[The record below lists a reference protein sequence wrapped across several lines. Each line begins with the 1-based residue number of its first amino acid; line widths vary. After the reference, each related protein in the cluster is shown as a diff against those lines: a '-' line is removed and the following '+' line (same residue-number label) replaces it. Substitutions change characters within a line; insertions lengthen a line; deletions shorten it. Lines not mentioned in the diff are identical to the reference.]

1 MGVQPIS
8 ASLMRQARDATGL
21 SQRSFA
27 ALARTS
33 GPTVAAYESGTKE
46 PRLSTLERIASA
58 VGLEIEIR
66 LTPGGPGSV
75 LRERREHGSLALAAA
90 TAAAV
95 QRDFGRAQRLAE
107 ENLVL
112 AEKLVG
118 ATSARRWLDEWRR
131 VIESGPEAVRCA
143 FLEEGEHG
151 HDMRQMSPFSGVL
164 PDEVRRAVLDAT
176 DGWRDRLVALRC
188 DTPRPYSPGHPAL
201 RGRAIA
207 VREGARR
214 RRSPRHGRRR
224 SSGGAPS
231 TASRRGRRPRRGDGV

>member
-1 MGVQPIS
+1 LPATALPAGLAHQLVHTLGLSDHEIAALSRDEAIQLMNDYWSLPAIYLDSVGSVLVGVQPVS
-8 ASLMRQARDATGL
+8 ASLMRRAREATGL

-33 GPTVAAYESGTKE
+33 GPTVAAYESGAKE
-46 PRLSTLERIASA
+46 PRLSTLERIAHA

-66 LTPGGPGSV
+66 LTPGGRGAE
-75 LRERREHGSLALAAA
+75 LRERREHRSLALAAA

-95 QRDFGRAQRLAE
+95 QRDFGRAQRLTE

-131 VIESGPEAVRCA
+131 AIESGPEAVRCA
-143 FLEEGEHG
+143 LLEEGEHG

-164 PDEVRRAVLDAT
+164 PDEVRRAVLDAA
-176 DGWRDRLVALRC
+176 DG
-188 DTPRPYSPGHPAL
+188 T
-201 RGRAIA
+201 
-207 VREGARR
+207 VRR
-214 RRSPRHGRRR
+214 
-224 SSGGAPS
+224 
-231 TASRRGRRPRRGDGV
+231 TRRG